1 MPGERL
7 TAEELMGLSNPGGRL
22 ELVEGELV
30 DIPFA
35 GGQEGAVAAAIG
47 SLLARHVKESRLGAV
62 FAPGTGFVLER
73 NPDTVRAPDA
83 AFVSKYRFPPEGIPS
98 GYFEQ
103 APDLAVEVT
112 APGESAGEVKNRA
125 EEWLTAGTGQVWVLD
140 PTTRTAT
147 VYRRDFAPRIL
158 SGDDPLHGDPLVAG
172 FVCTVRDL
180 FA

>member
-1 MPGERL
+1 MSGERL
-7 TAEELMGLSNPGGRL
+7 TAELMCLSNPGGML
-22 ELVEGELV
+22 ELVKGELV
-30 DIPFA
+30 KIPFA
-35 GGQEGAVAAAIG
+35 GGKEGAVAAAIG
-47 SLLARHVKESRLGAV
+47 SLLARHVKEARLGAV

-83 AFVSKYRFPPEGIPS
+83 AFVSKYRFPPEGIPT

-112 APGESAGEVKNRA
+112 SPADSPGEVRNRA
-125 EEWLTAGTGQVWVLD
+125 EEWLGAGTSQVWVLD
-140 PTTRTAT
+140 PSVQT
-147 VYRRDFAPRIL
+147 VTVHRRDHDPRPL
-158 SGDDPLHGDPLVAG
+158 SGDDLLHGDPLVAG